1 MMYICLYSCYPMIFI
16 RNCFAFTMLFSWSVL
31 EGSNHFEDEVL
42 PLLQDYC
49 IDCHG
54 PDKQKSGFRVDR
66 RAYLLK
72 GGDTGMSA
80 LIPGK
85 PEKSY
90 MIEVIKSDDPE
101 ISMPP
106 KGGRLFDDE
115 IEILEKWI
123 ADGAQWPG
131 QMNDKIEEGTD
142 HWAFKPVQRP
152 KVSGKATN
160 PIDVFIND
168 RLKKEDIP
176 RNSPA
181 DPLSL
186 IRRASIVLTGM
197 PPEPSRVAEFKADYI
212 QDSNLAYEKLIDDL
226 LASPHF
232 GERWAQHWLDVIRW
246 AETNG
251 SESNLYRKMA
261 WVYRDYV
268 IRAFNQDLPYDEFVR
283 QQLAGDGM
291 GVGEALGFLVAGP
304 HVPAATVGQEPS
316 AIRQALPCLVSP

>member
-1 MMYICLYSCYPMIFI
+1 MYSLRNHFVFI
-16 RNCFAFTMLFSWSVL
+16 PLFLWGSL
-31 EGSNHFEDEVL
+31 NASNHFEDEVL

-90 MIEVIKSDDPE
+90 MIEVIKTDDPE

-152 KVSGKATN
+152 EVSGKATN
-160 PIDVFIND
+160 PIDDAGSKVDND
-168 RLKKEDIP
+168 P
-176 RNSPA
+176 RQ
-181 DPLSL
+181 
-186 IRRASIVLTGM
+186 G
-197 PPEPSRVAEFKADYI
+197 
-212 QDSNLAYEKLIDDL
+212 
-226 LASPHF
+226 
-232 GERWAQHWLDVIRW
+232 
-246 AETNG
+246 
-251 SESNLYRKMA
+251 
-261 WVYRDYV
+261 
-268 IRAFNQDLPYDEFVR
+268 
-283 QQLAGDGM
+283 
-291 GVGEALGFLVAGP
+291 
-304 HVPAATVGQEPS
+304 
-316 AIRQALPCLVSP
+316 